1 MSSLWS
7 VWRRFTSVV
16 LPPLPIVATY
26 QRLHVPGSFSQALCL
41 QNAASS
47 HGVGGESLGRGHS
60 FMQVKRS
67 LSQELA
73 MILTKAFDSQ
83 VAEDLV
89 YAQNALSTENY
100 DALLELEEAY

>member
-1 MSSLWS
+1 
-7 VWRRFTSVV
+7 
-16 LPPLPIVATY
+16 
-26 QRLHVPGSFSQALCL
+26 
-41 QNAASS
+41 
-47 HGVGGESLGRGHS
+47 
-60 FMQVKRS
+60 MQVKRS

-73 MILTKAFDSQ
+73 RILTKAFDSQ